1 MANLRDISR
10 RIKSVKNTSQI
21 TKAMQ
26 LVASAKMKKA
36 QDQAMHGRSY
46 IRALGKVLSRLE
58 DHLSNSAHP
67 LMQEQKAERELC
79 LVISSDKGLCGPL
92 NTNLLK
98 KMRAEL
104 GDNVTYVTIGRKLR
118 TQLAKTGAELIADFH
133 IADPVP
139 VAASAPVTKLL
150 REQFL
155 SGQFSKVSIAYTG
168 FVNTLVQ
175 NPLIRTILPLDGEQL
190 RSLGE
195 DDLETSSSEFT
206 LEPSPDAVLE
216 SILPLFLNYAVYQ
229 LILEARASEHSARMV
244 AMKSASDNAKELIA
258 DLTLDYNKL
267 RQADITTEL
276 LEMST
281 AMAAME

>member
-267 RQADITTEL
+267 RQAAITTEL